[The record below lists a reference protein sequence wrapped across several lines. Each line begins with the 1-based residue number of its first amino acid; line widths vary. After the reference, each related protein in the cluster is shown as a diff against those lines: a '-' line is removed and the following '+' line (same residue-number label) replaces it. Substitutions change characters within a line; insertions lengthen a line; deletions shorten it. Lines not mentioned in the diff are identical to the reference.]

1 MKAKKIPF
9 SISML
14 DRQDLI
20 TVVLASYYQVVNQLS
35 KEAECSYSEI
45 NDIINFY
52 CVPDVLHLFS
62 DKEFYDM
69 LHKYKKECSALGEK
83 YVNIKT

>member
-1 MKAKKIPF
+1 MRAKNIPF

-20 TVVLASYYQVVNQLS
+20 TFCLASYYQVVNQLA
-35 KEAECSYSEI
+35 KEAECSYIDI
-45 NDIINFY
+45 NEIINFY

-62 DKEFYDM
+62 DKEFFDM

-83 YVNIKT
+83 YVSNKP